1 MLCSQICSWQHDE
14 KECRTPLG
22 PKWLQVMTP
31 AGPGPLI
38 PRQKTGKWTKYST
51 SGTGEGKLTPDQ
63 LINFFFSCPVL
74 IPTSITF
81 LPHIRIM
88 SPTFCGS
95 LLISASDRRERQ
107 EVKKKSRLRLFY
119 PHLFAPGVAVGGSNK
134 RRGVT

>member
-1 MLCSQICSWQHDE
+1 MDV
-14 KECRTPLG
+14 KECKMGELPLA
-22 PKWLQVMTP
+22 PKWRQPMTP
-31 AGPGPLI
+31 AGSAPVAA
-38 PRQKTGKWTKYST
+38 RQKTGKWTKYST

-95 LLISASDRRERQ
+95 SLISASDRRERQ
-107 EVKKKSRLRLFY
+107 EV
-119 PHLFAPGVAVGGSNK
+119 
-134 RRGVT
+134 